1 MLYSNE
7 LSLSG
12 SAPAPNPPKISLL
25 ELPFLTQQK
34 IVDHIVRVDPELE
47 ISGSMIARRQA
58 ELAWSNISALFAV
71 SSVLSPKLVF
81 RSSWLTIRV
90 YFPGAFR
97 DLAFDRLY
105 YKNNIAVLLFIAP
118 LSIAMAALSL
128 FLRAHERQL
137 RLKVKSS
144 LVYMASFRITAN
156 RLLGIAVLRGFDW
169 AVLLLLQSGASPAAR
184 MDGTSV
190 LFTAVSLERHGI
202 IDILLEYGAE
212 PDEKDEHSSLGL
224 AASKFDFATMDKLLK
239 HRASTNI
246 YQEIGGITYHII
258 EWAAHIS
265 DYRMLRLLLKYG
277 ALHSFV
283 TYQVG
288 MDPLIVSII
297 NDSLQIVALLL
308 GYGYWIEDLD
318 KRLHALGFLPS
329 LDMRNLLASSG
340 ILSQNFV
347 LV

>member
-1 MLYSNE
+1 MQILKNRICSRLFRPKIPSSPE

-71 SSVLSPKLVF
+71 S
-81 RSSWLTIRV
+81 R
-90 YFPGAFR
+90 AFR